1 MMCEKQ
7 NQEDESVS
15 FRAPLLYL
23 PERMLYVAAQLLVQL
38 KRKKRKKSGKWEKK
52 GKTKAVG

>member
-1 MMCEKQ
+1 MMREKQ

-15 FRAPLLYL
+15 FRAPLFYL

-38 KRKKRKKSGKWEKK
+38 KRKKRKKSGKK
-52 GKTKAVG
+52 GKEGKD